1 MATLVKFNQIKS
13 ENNSV
18 YGGFGL
24 LIAHIDTYVPV
35 SACISSSS
43 NGILL
48 FFFVFFLKTYHES
61 EERFHV
67 DLLSSTART
76 SSF

>member
-1 MATLVKFNQIKS
+1 MATLVEFDQIKL

-48 FFFVFFLKTYHES
+48 FFFFLKKLYHES

-67 DLLSSTART
+67 DLLSSTTRT